1 MATNFYQANPNLKAI
16 GVNLQYTKE
25 QIEEYIKCKEDP
37 IYFIKN
43 YIKIISLDK
52 GLINFELFD
61 YQINFIKAVHENR
74 RVIGMFPRQMGKT
87 TTAAAYICWYVIFND
102 SKTVALLANKAAAA
116 REIMSR
122 IQLMYENL
130 PKWLQQGV
138 CEWNKGSISLEN
150 NSKIL

>member
-61 YQINFIKAVHENR
+61 YQINFIKAVHENS
-74 RVIGMFPRQMGKT
+74 RVIGMFPRQMGKCLSLNT
-87 TTAAAYICWYVIFND
+87 KVKLKQKSTGKVVEVTLGEFYAWQKFVKDGTPETLQELQHTIQ
-102 SKTVALLANKAAAA
+102 SKLSNGTEV
-116 REIMSR
+116 
-122 IQLMYENL
+122 
-130 PKWLQQGV
+130 
-138 CEWNKGSISLEN
+138 
-150 NSKIL
+150 

>member
-74 RVIGMFPRQMGKT
+74 RVIGMFPRQMGKCLSLNT
-87 TTAAAYICWYVIFND
+87 KVKLKQKSTGKVVEVTLGEFYAWQKFVKDGTPETLQELQHTIQ
-102 SKTVALLANKAAAA
+102 SKLSNGTEV
-116 REIMSR
+116 
-122 IQLMYENL
+122 
-130 PKWLQQGV
+130 
-138 CEWNKGSISLEN
+138 
-150 NSKIL
+150 

>member
-61 YQINFIKAVHENR
+61 YQINFIKTVHENR
-74 RVIGMFPRQMGKT
+74 RVIGMFPRQMGKCLSLNT
-87 TTAAAYICWYVIFND
+87 KVKLKQKSTGKVVEVTLEEFYAWQKFVKDGTPETLQELQHTIQ
-102 SKTVALLANKAAAA
+102 SKLSNGTEV
-116 REIMSR
+116 
-122 IQLMYENL
+122 
-130 PKWLQQGV
+130 
-138 CEWNKGSISLEN
+138 
-150 NSKIL
+150 

>member
-61 YQINFIKAVHENR
+61 YQINFIKTVHENR
-74 RVIGMFPRQMGKT
+74 RVIGMFPRQMGKCLSLNT
-87 TTAAAYICWYVIFND
+87 KVKLKQKSTGKVVEVTLGEFYAWQKFVKDGTPETLQELQHTIQ
-102 SKTVALLANKAAAA
+102 SKLSNGTEV
-116 REIMSR
+116 
-122 IQLMYENL
+122 
-130 PKWLQQGV
+130 
-138 CEWNKGSISLEN
+138 
-150 NSKIL
+150 

>member
-37 IYFIKN
+37 IYFIKK

-74 RVIGMFPRQMGKT
+74 RVIGMFPRQMGKCLSLNT
-87 TTAAAYICWYVIFND
+87 KVKLKQKSTGKVVEVTLGEFYAWQKFVKDGTPETLQELQHTIQ
-102 SKTVALLANKAAAA
+102 SKLSNGTEV
-116 REIMSR
+116 
-122 IQLMYENL
+122 
-130 PKWLQQGV
+130 
-138 CEWNKGSISLEN
+138 
-150 NSKIL
+150 